1 MSTTNGDD
9 GPSFFARY
17 IDDGRSPAAEK
28 TTPPPTPLAALRLLD
43 WLQHNWGR
51 PTVCARDIYRS
62 GPSPVRD
69 RESALKST
77 EILEKRGWL
86 IPLKSHRYDRK
97 RWQITIGPA

>member
-1 MSTTNGDD
+1 MAKDIFERLAQGRPPPEPT
-9 GPSFFARY
+9 PS
-17 IDDGRSPAAEK
+17 P
-28 TTPPPTPLAALRLLD
+28 TPPATPREALRLLD

-51 PTVCARDIYRS
+51 PTICARDIYRN

-69 RESALKST
+69 RESTRKST

-97 RWQITIGPA
+97 RWQITIGPV